1 MWIIRFFSIKT
12 PVQPPKNWGI
22 RMNQFALNADLWERT
37 LDILKEEINPV
48 SFNTWCRPL
57 RVVSV
62 SQNAVV
68 LGHTDSFAVNNLKKR
83 YGTLFQAALSEAYG
97 RPMTIAFRQVGG
109 EVEMVEPSQDAGDA
123 LNPKYT
129 FDTFVVGTSNRF
141 AHAASLAVAELP
153 SDAYN
158 PLFLYGGVGLGKTHL
173 MHAIGH

>member
-1 MWIIRFFSIKT
+1 MGMS
-12 PVQPPKNWGI
+12 
-22 RMNQFALNADLWERT
+22 QFALNADLWERT
-37 LDILKEEINPV
+37 LDILREEINPV
-48 SFNTWCRPL
+48 SFNTWCKPL
-57 RVVSV
+57 RVLSV
-62 SQNAVV
+62 NGNAVV

-83 YGTLFQAALSEAYG
+83 YGTLFQAAISEAFG
-97 RPMTIAFRQVGG
+97 RPMTITFRQINGN
-109 EVEMVEPSQDAGDA
+109 EEYEPAKTDAGDA

-173 MHAIGH
+173 MHAIGHYILSEIGRAHV